1 MEVIASTVEVIWE
14 LGYICS
20 SAVLICITDGTR
32 PFASTTGGWT
42 AYDRI
47 LFRRISFKLVV
58 I

>member
-32 PFASTTGGWT
+32 PFASTTGGVE
-42 AYDRI
+42 
-47 LFRRISFKLVV
+47 RRMIVYFFVEFPSSLL
-58 I
+58 